1 MPVGDGAHHGAHGE
15 AVEVVVDED
24 QHAQSEGRQLRAH
37 PGVDVLLRPAAEGG
51 GAAGGVDQGHDDA
64 QEHQEE
70 EDAGV
75 VRDGGHEAVVDDHVQ
90 RGHGG
95 ELAGEKG
102 AHQHADEEGA
112 VGFLGDEGQGDGDD
126 GGDQGPEGAVH
137 AVGGFGA
144 LLRREGGD
152 AQQHGGQGHQ
162 RRDAEQTMVSQG
174 SHRGF
179 SFPQLKKWSHDFPP

>member
-1 MPVGDGAHHGAHGE
+1 MC
-15 AVEVVVDED
+15 
-24 QHAQSEGRQLRAH
+24 GRLYTH
-37 PGVDVLLRPAAEGG
+37 KGG

-112 VGFLGDEGQGDGDD
+112 VGFLGEEGQGDGDD

-144 LLRREGGD
+144 LLRRKGGD
-152 AQQHGGQGHQ
+152 AQQQGGQGHQ
-162 RRDAEQTMVSQG
+162 RRDAEQTMGSQG

-179 SFPQLKKWSHDFPP
+179 SFPQLKKWSHDLPP